1 MNYIT
6 IVQTEFNTQEINN
19 LYSAIIVKEGYAVGE
34 CDDQIVLAEI
44 TQRTDGNYDEG
55 TIWYIGRNVP
65 YADLETLA
73 EVVTH
78 LLKQIT
84 LWEVLTDLKILEPK
98 NQETEFD
105 CIILDPN
112 KPITKGK

>member
-1 MNYIT
+1 MLKI
-6 IVQTEFNTQEINN
+6 
-19 LYSAIIVKEGYAVGE
+19 GE
-34 CDDQIVLAEI
+34 CDGQIVLAEI

-78 LLKQIT
+78 LLK
-84 LWEVLTDLKILEPK
+84 LGSLNRFEDVR
-98 NQETEFD
+98 TEEGCFL
-105 CIILDPN
+105 C
-112 KPITKGK
+112 PI

>member
-1 MNYIT
+1 MWLSQQQKRVIEGELNEPYHNRSNRIQHT
-6 IVQTEFNTQEINN
+6 RNQQS
-19 LYSAIIVKEGYAVGE
+19 LLSVKEGYAVGE
-34 CDDQIVLAEI
+34 CDGQIVLAEI

-78 LLKQIT
+78 L
-84 LWEVLTDLKILEPK
+84 
-98 NQETEFD
+98 
-105 CIILDPN
+105 
-112 KPITKGK
+112 